1 MLTPSVCQP
10 AKFTEWYFY
19 CNPCFT
25 KWAYI
30 SNVDAECPPSQYQ
43 KSKLGKKSNTK
54 AGTLTVSPMHIGNWS
69 FGTTQNMCATL
80 AEELTFTVIMSK
92 HPTNMG
98 DSA

>member
-1 MLTPSVCQP
+1 MLSVHQVNIRRLNW
-10 AKFTEWYFY
+10 E
-19 CNPCFT
+19 
-25 KWAYI
+25 
-30 SNVDAECPPSQYQ
+30 
-43 KSKLGKKSNTK
+43 KKGNTK

-80 AEELTFTVIMSK
+80 AEESTSTVIMSK